1 MLWAFAAAEAL
12 FKSLVGYSYLFLA
25 GAATAAERWTTLAW
39 YVGVALPFTT
49 LCFAGFVRLLAP
61 IRAWR
66 REHRAGA
73 VADATIERAGEALHR
88 LPIWAAW
95 LWMLEWSATFAV
107 LLTVREVTCVE
118 AGVLF
123 LSTMVT
129 GPLPVAGT
137 LAFWLATPCLR
148 QVSMVARERGLT
160 LRTPALPLR
169 RRLVW
174 FGMLIAIT
182 PTTYVASFAFS
193 AQVSQISIRDMVTP
207 VVMCTVAIVVFAAIS
222 ASLMAASITQA
233 VAAMAQ
239 VVRAVAH
246 QGDVSRIAR
255 IPQLQHDEVGGLA
268 ASINQMIDR
277 LERTEAERLTMSESL
292 AALNHALEQRVLE
305 RTTRLYEAN
314 SVLQT
319 EMAAREKA
327 EVELRQAQKL
337 EAVGRLATGVA
348 HEINTPMQFV
358 GDSLRFVSS
367 GSVELIAM
375 ITAYRA
381 LARALVSGDA
391 TPAAAEAAER
401 AAEAADLDYLVT
413 EIPGALAL
421 AQDGLDRVTSI
432 VRSMKTFAHPGQEP
446 GDADLNQGIVS
457 TLTIA
462 RHEYKYV
469 ADVDTELGELPL
481 VRCHPGEINQVVLNL
496 IVNAAH
502 AISELHPDGRTR
514 GRIGIR
520 TFIDGGDAVIAVSD
534 TGSGISEAIRG
545 RIFEPFFTTKGVDR
559 GTGQGLAIA
568 RTVVA
573 EKHGGSLTF
582 TTEVGKGTTFT
593 IRLPIQGRC
602 AGRAA

>member
-1 MLWAFAAAEAL
+1 
-12 FKSLVGYSYLFLA
+12 
-25 GAATAAERWTTLAW
+25 
-39 YVGVALPFTT
+39 
-49 LCFAGFVRLLAP
+49 
-61 IRAWR
+61 
-66 REHRAGA
+66 
-73 VADATIERAGEALHR
+73 
-88 LPIWAAW
+88 
-95 LWMLEWSATFAV
+95 
-107 LLTVREVTCVE
+107 
-118 AGVLF
+118 
-123 LSTMVT
+123 
-129 GPLPVAGT
+129 
-137 LAFWLATPCLR
+137 
-148 QVSMVARERGLT
+148 
-160 LRTPALPLR
+160 
-169 RRLVW
+169 
-174 FGMLIAIT
+174 
-182 PTTYVASFAFS
+182 
-193 AQVSQISIRDMVTP
+193 
-207 VVMCTVAIVVFAAIS
+207 
-222 ASLMAASITQA
+222 
-233 VAAMAQ
+233 
-239 VVRAVAH
+239 
-246 QGDVSRIAR
+246 
-255 IPQLQHDEVGGLA
+255 
-268 ASINQMIDR
+268 
-277 LERTEAERLTMSESL
+277 
-292 AALNHALEQRVLE
+292 
-305 RTTRLYEAN
+305 
-314 SVLQT
+314 
-319 EMAAREKA
+319 MAAREKA

-348 HEINTPMQFV
+348 HEINTPIQFV
-358 GDSLRFVSS
+358 GDSLKFVTS

-375 ITAYRA
+375 ITTYRA
-381 LARALVSGDA
+381 LVRALVSGDA
-391 TPAAAEAAER
+391 TPAAAEAAEA
-401 AAEAADLDYLVT
+401 AAEAADLDYLVA

-446 GDADLNQGIVS
+446 GDVDLNQGIVS

-520 TFIDGGDAVIAVSD
+520 TFTDGGDAVIAVSD

-545 RIFEPFFTTKGVDR
+545 RIFEPFFTTKGVNR

-602 AGRAA
+602 ADRAA